1 MHRLRRELSATP
13 KIFGVEP
20 SSDLYEAKS
29 LFSSDI
35 ACVGEENVTINRTAL
50 NGRHFVDFLNRSR
63 AVNEFLYLVRMC
75 L

>member
-1 MHRLRRELSATP
+1 MHRLRRKLSATP

-20 SSDLYEAKS
+20 SSNLYEAKS
-29 LFSSDI
+29 FLSSDI
-35 ACVGEENVTINRTAL
+35 ACVGEENVTINRTTL

-63 AVNEFLYLVRMC
+63 AVNEFLYLVGMC